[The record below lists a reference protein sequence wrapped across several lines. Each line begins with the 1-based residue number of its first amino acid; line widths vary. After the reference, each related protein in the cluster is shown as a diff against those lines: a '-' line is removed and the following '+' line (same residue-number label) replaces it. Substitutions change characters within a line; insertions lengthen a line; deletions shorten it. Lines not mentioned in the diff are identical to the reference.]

1 MQLFLIILSILFL
14 PLFLIALTNKK
25 IATNAIFLVVFF
37 AIIMFSLGSWNSFL
51 NGLAFILLIIIVGYR
66 CLEAFV
72 GLSIVTKKILSV
84 WTDPENKVDSIVNKK
99 TLKLIVGPI
108 LIFVIVAI
116 TAAAIILLNPKLAE
130 LFI

>member
-1 MQLFLIILSILFL
+1 MQLFLFILGILCL
-14 PLFLIALTNKK
+14 PLMLVALANKRL
-25 IATNAIFLVVFF
+25 ATGATLLVVFF
-37 AIIMFSLGSWNSFL
+37 ALIMSGLNSSYAFL
-51 NGLAFILLIIIVGYR
+51 NGLFFIPLVILIGYR

-99 TLKLIVGPI
+99 TLKLIFGPI
-108 LIFVIVAI
+108 LIFIIVAI
-116 TAAAIILLNPKLAE
+116 TAAAILLLNPKLAE